1 MEIIQSKI
9 NQIQYFFESGI
20 WEIEEKTLPKT
31 KKFLLIQ
38 LRILLLSGKGF
49 TKNKCVLRASALTFY
64 SLLSI
69 VPIIAMAFGIAKG
82 FGLEGALER
91 EMKEEFGNQA
101 SVFNQAFDFA
111 HNLLNNTSGGVIAG
125 LGLLL
130 LLYSVLK
137 LFNNIEDSFNA
148 IWDIQ
153 KGRTLIRKF
162 TDYMTFMIISP
173 VLFVL
178 ASSVTVFI
186 SSQIEIL
193 TQRFELLGFFGPV
206 IFFLLELLPYS
217 IIWLLLSLLYIVI
230 PNINV
235 KIQHG
240 ITAGI
245 IAGTAYQA
253 TQWFYINFQF
263 GVAKANAIYGSF
275 AALPLF
281 LAWLQL
287 SWLIVLFGAQFSCC
301 AQHYKKFVPHTKLK
315 DVNPYT
321 EKLIALVVC
330 QFIIKKFAAGEKPP
344 TIFDLSKGLDLP
356 FKVMENT
363 LKVLMKS
370 KLISDVRISDK
381 KTKYYQPALDISKID
396 LGFALRSLERNGKKS
411 GSHLNGEKFQPFSN
425 VLEEVEKSVLNH
437 PSNRLLKDI

>member
-1 MEIIQSKI
+1 METIQTRI
-9 NQIQYFFESGI
+9 NQLIYFFDKGV
-20 WEIEEKTLPKT
+20 WEVEEKALPKT
-31 KKFLLIQ
+31 KKFLLTQ
-38 LRILLLSGKGF
+38 LRVLLLTGKAF
-49 TKNKCVLRASALTFY
+49 TQNKCVLRASALTFY

-91 EMKEEFGNQA
+91 EMKEEFANQP

-111 HNLLNNTSGGVIAG
+111 HNLLTNTSGGVIAG

-148 IWDIQ
+148 IWNIQ

-193 TQRFELLGFFGPV
+193 TQKFELLGFFGPV
-206 IFFLLELLPYS
+206 IFLLLELLPYS

-235 KIQHG
+235 KIQYG

-253 TQWFYINFQF
+253 TQWFYINFQI

-301 AQHYKKFVPHTKLK
+301 AQHYRKFVPHTKLK
-315 DVNPYT
+315 NINPYT
-321 EKLIALVVC
+321 EKLIALVIC
-330 QFIIKKFAAGEKPP
+330 QFIIKRFEAGEKAPSA
-344 TIFDLSKGLDLP
+344 TEISKKLELP
-356 FKVMENT
+356 FLTVENT
-363 LKVLMKS
+363 LKMLIKS
-370 KLISDVRISDK
+370 KLISDVRIAEK
-381 KTKYYQPALDISKID
+381 KTKHYQPALDIGKID
-396 LGFALRSLERNGKKS
+396 LGYAIQSIEKLGKKGEHHLKGEIAKS
-411 GSHLNGEKFQPFSN
+411 FSHA
-425 VLEEVEKSVLNH
+425 LEEIENSMHAH
-437 PSNRLLKDI
+437 PSNKLLKDM